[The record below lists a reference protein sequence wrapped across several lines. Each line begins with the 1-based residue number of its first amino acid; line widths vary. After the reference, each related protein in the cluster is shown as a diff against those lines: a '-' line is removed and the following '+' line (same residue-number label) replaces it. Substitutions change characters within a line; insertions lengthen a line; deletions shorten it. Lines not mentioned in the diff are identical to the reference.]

1 MGCRLWTYKRLGRS
15 SPNVHPDGQENNG
28 ESLCRNSL
36 GVYGQD
42 LDEVLSD
49 LVAESDALDSFTPL
63 QLDAFHALWNL
74 NPPCSKQ
81 TSTPDPVGPRKRAP
95 LSRSEALIRFP
106 IGTRAIRPCM
116 VNNKTTNRVGQVY
129 DFFSVFW
136 CVRFDDDDWDELT
149 F

>member
-63 QLDAFHALWNL
+63 QLDALHALWNL
-74 NPPCSKQ
+74 NPSSSKQ
-81 TSTPDPVGPRKRAP
+81 TSTPSPVVQRKRPP
-95 LSRSEALIRFP
+95 LIMREQSCP
-106 IGTRAIRPCM
+106 VRP
-116 VNNKTTNRVGQVY
+116 
-129 DFFSVFW
+129 
-136 CVRFDDDDWDELT
+136 
-149 F
+149 